1 MLKYVSWFILLFGLL
16 FISGLIHF
24 MRLIPTKKP
33 ISMHITTDAIVVLT
47 GGKNRIEMGIK
58 LLAENPSKLLF
69 ITGMETK
76 TKRIKALPNNIKSKV
91 NLGQLASTTQENAAE
106 TKPWVDKNKIT
117 SITLVTANY
126 HMPRSLLEFKH
137 AMPTIK
143 IESYSVFTSGF
154 RLNKWWKHL
163 KTIKLL
169 CKEYVKYLIVNVRYT
184 LRLSRNPL

>member
-1 MLKYVSWFILLFGLL
+1 MLEYVSWFILLFGLL

-126 HMPRSLLEFKH
+126 HMPRSLLEFEACYVRPLRLK
-137 AMPTIK
+137 AI
-143 IESYSVFTSGF
+143 SVFTSGF
-154 RLNKWWKHL
+154 RLKQMVETPKNHKI
-163 KTIKLL
+163 TMQGI
-169 CKEYVKYLIVNVRYT
+169 C
-184 LRLSRNPL
+184 